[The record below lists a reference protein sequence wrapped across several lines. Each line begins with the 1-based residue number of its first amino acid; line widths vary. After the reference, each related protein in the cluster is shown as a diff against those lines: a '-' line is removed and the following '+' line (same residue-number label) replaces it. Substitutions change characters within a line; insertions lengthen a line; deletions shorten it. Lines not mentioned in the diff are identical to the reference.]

1 MERQDERR
9 ESIARVH
16 VVAKGE
22 GVRVGDVRGHFFRG
36 GGWTAWTSWK
46 EILATTEVADIK
58 PLCLSRARK
67 SLWNTQ
73 VPA

>member
-22 GVRVGDVRGHFFRG
+22 GVRVGDVRGHFFQG
-36 GGWTAWTSWK
+36 GRMDCVD
-46 EILATTEVADIK
+46 ELE
-58 PLCLSRARK
+58 R
-67 SLWNTQ
+67 NTRHD
-73 VPA
+73 